1 MKFVSV
7 LRLVIDPMHETP
19 VKLPFAFFSY
29 GGFICKVVNKL
40 SGILFIATERIR
52 IHSKVSCVQKKCNL
66 FLQFLCLSLYFH
78 KLNLRGLNLLI

>member
-7 LRLVIDPMHETP
+7 LRIVIDPMHETP

-52 IHSKVSCVQKKCNL
+52 IHSKVSCVQKNVTFFCN
-66 FLQFLCLSLYFH
+66 FYAFH
-78 KLNLRGLNLLI
+78 STFIN